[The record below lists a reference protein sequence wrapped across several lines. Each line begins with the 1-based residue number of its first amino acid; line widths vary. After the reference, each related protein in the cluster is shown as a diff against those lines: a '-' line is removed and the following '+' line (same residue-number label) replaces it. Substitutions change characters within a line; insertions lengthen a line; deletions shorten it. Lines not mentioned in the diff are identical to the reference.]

1 MIGPQQVR
9 RLPLRAVAVTNTQA
23 TAPPAEPEG
32 DPTRSRAHGWNV
44 AAWIGIGVAVAI
56 GVVLRFWT
64 QSHLWLDEALSVNIA
79 KLPVGDIPEA
89 LRHDGHP
96 PLFYWLLHGW
106 MSVFGDSDR
115 AVRALSGVFAVLA
128 LPLMW
133 LAGRRVG
140 GRTVAWLALV
150 LLALNPW
157 AFRYATEAR
166 MYSMVVVLVLAGYLC
181 MMNALEDDRIG
192 WLVAVALITGAL
204 LLTHYWALYLV
215 AATVVLLALRLRSR
229 ETRRRA
235 VHLLIA
241 VAVGGLAFVPW
252 LPSFAYQ
259 AAHTGTPW
267 AKPIRPSTMFTI
279 TANDLGGI
287 GAEGQIVGFILT
299 VLMLLALF
307 GIARDRRHIDLD
319 LRTVPQ
325 VRTELAV
332 TALTLAFGISVVF
345 VTSGTYESRYAAVF
359 VPFLLL
365 AAAAGLTRFLA
376 DWLRLTIVGV
386 LVVGGLLGGYRNVK
400 VERTQLGAE
409 VVPAINAGAK
419 PGDVVLY
426 CPDQLGPAGSRH
438 LRGDVVT
445 LAYPTLAPPYRVD
458 WADYAD
464 RNAAADPDA
473 IAQEVLKRAGDHTI
487 WYVWAGTYRTFEGQC
502 EAVNSALLRARPQG
516 VARVTDNGN
525 KYFEHAWLFEFP
537 PPSP

>member
-32 DPTRSRAHGWNV
+32 DPTRSPAHRWVV
-44 AAWIGIGVAVAI
+44 AAWIAVGVAVAI

-96 PLFYWLLHGW
+96 PLYYWLLHGW
-106 MSVFGDSDR
+106 MSVFGESDR

-140 GRTVAWLALV
+140 GRTVAWLAVV

-181 MMNALEDDRIG
+181 VMNALEDDGIG
-192 WLVAVALITGAL
+192 WLVGVALLTGTL

-215 AATVVLLALRLRSR
+215 AATVVLLALRLRSPV
-229 ETRRRA
+229 TRRRA
-235 VHLLIA
+235 VHVLIA

-252 LPSFAYQ
+252 LPSFVYQ
-259 AAHTGTPW
+259 AGHTGSPW
-267 AKPIRPSTMFTI
+267 AKPIRPPAIFTI

-299 VLMLLALF
+299 VLVLLALF
-307 GIARDRRHIDLD
+307 GVARDRRHIDLD

-332 TALTLAFGISVVF
+332 TALTLGFGIAAVF

-376 DWLRLTIVGV
+376 DWLRLTIVALLV
-386 LVVGGLLGGYRNVK
+386 LGGLLGGYRNVT

-409 VVPAINAGAK
+409 VVPAINASAK
-419 PGDVVLY
+419 PGDIVLY
-426 CPDQLGPAGSRH
+426 CPDQLGPAGTRH

-445 LAYPTLAPPYRVD
+445 LAYPTLGSPERVD
-458 WADYAD
+458 WVDYAD

-487 WYVWAGTYRTFEGQC
+487 WYAWAGTYRTFEGQC

-537 PPSP
+537 PST

>member
-32 DPTRSRAHGWNV
+32 DPTRSPAHRWIV
-44 AAWIGIGVAVAI
+44 AAWVVVGVAVAI

-96 PLFYWLLHGW
+96 PLYYWLLHGW
-106 MSVFGDSDR
+106 MSAFGESDR

-140 GRTVAWLALV
+140 GRTVAWLAVV

-166 MYSMVVVLVLAGYLC
+166 MYSMIVVLALAGYLC
-181 MMNALEDDRIG
+181 VTNALEEDGSG
-192 WLVAVALITGAL
+192 WLVGVALLTGAL

-215 AATVVLLALRLRSR
+215 TATVVLLALRLRSPV
-229 ETRRRA
+229 TRRRA
-235 VHLLIA
+235 LHLLIA
-241 VAVGGLAFVPW
+241 VAVGSLAFVPW

-259 AAHTGTPW
+259 AAHTGSPW
-267 AKPIRPSTMFTI
+267 AKPIRPATIFTI
-279 TANDLGGI
+279 TTNDLGGI
-287 GAEGQIVGFILT
+287 GAEGQIVGLILT
-299 VLMLLALF
+299 LLVVLALF
-307 GIARDRRHIDLD
+307 GVARDRRHIELD
-319 LRTVPQ
+319 LGTVPQ

-332 TALTLAFGISVVF
+332 AGLTLAIGIVALF
-345 VTSGTYESRYAAVF
+345 LTSGTYESRYAAVF

-365 AAAAGLTRFLA
+365 AAAAGLTRLLS
-376 DWLRLTIVGV
+376 DWLRLAIVGL
-386 LVVGGLLGGYRNVK
+386 LVAGGLLGGYRNVT

-409 VVPAINAGAK
+409 VVPAINASAK

-426 CPDQLGPAGSRH
+426 CPDQLGPAGTRH
-438 LRGDVVT
+438 LRGDVVA
-445 LAYPTLAPPYRVD
+445 LAYPTLVPPERVD
-458 WADYAD
+458 WVDYAD

-537 PPSP
+537 PST

>member
-23 TAPPAEPEG
+23 TAPPAEPAG
-32 DPTRSRAHGWNV
+32 DPTTSPAHGWIV
-44 AAWIGIGVAVAI
+44 AVWIAIGVAVAI

-96 PLFYWLLHGW
+96 PLYYWLLHGW
-106 MSVFGDSDR
+106 MAVFGESDR
-115 AVRALSGVFAVLA
+115 SVRALSGVFAVLA

-166 MYSMVVVLVLAGYLC
+166 MYSMVVVLALAGYLC
-181 MMNALEDDRIG
+181 VMNALEDDGIG

-204 LLTHYWALYLV
+204 VLTHYWALYLV

-229 ETRRRA
+229 VTRRRA
-235 VHLLIA
+235 VHLLVA
-241 VAVGGLAFVPW
+241 VAVGSLAFVPW

-259 AAHTGTPW
+259 AAHTGSPW
-267 AKPIRPSTMFTI
+267 ARPIRPSAILTI

-287 GAEGQIVGFILT
+287 GAEGQIVGFIL
-299 VLMLLALF
+299 
-307 GIARDRRHIDLD
+307 
-319 LRTVPQ
+319 
-325 VRTELAV
+325 
-332 TALTLAFGISVVF
+332 ALTGAARAVRGRPRPPPHRPRPRHRASGAHRAGGHRSHARIRHRGRVRHLGHVRVAVRGSVRAVP
-345 VTSGTYESRYAAVF
+345 AARCRSWPHA
-359 VPFLLL
+359 VPRGL
-365 AAAAGLTRFLA
+365 AAARRSSACSWWAACWAATATSRSSARSSARRSCRRSTRT
-376 DWLRLTIVGV
+376 RS
-386 LVVGGLLGGYRNVK
+386 
-400 VERTQLGAE
+400 
-409 VVPAINAGAK
+409 PATSSSTA
-419 PGDVVLY
+419 PTSS
-426 CPDQLGPAGSRH
+426 GPPARGH

-445 LAYPTLAPPYRVD
+445 LAYPTLGPTDRVD
-458 WADYAD
+458 WVDYED

-537 PPSP
+537 PST